1 MVETVVLRPSLLVFV
16 VCDAGRL
23 DFAGVG
29 DEAAAVES
37 CTLIVDAVPLSSELP
52 MVICLRVAE
61 NVKPFLLL
69 GSWVLWRFWMTKLL
83 ILFRPV

>member
-37 CTLIVDAVPLSSELP
+37 CTLIVEAVPRS
-52 MVICLRVAE
+52 
-61 NVKPFLLL
+61 
-69 GSWVLWRFWMTKLL
+69 
-83 ILFRPV
+83 